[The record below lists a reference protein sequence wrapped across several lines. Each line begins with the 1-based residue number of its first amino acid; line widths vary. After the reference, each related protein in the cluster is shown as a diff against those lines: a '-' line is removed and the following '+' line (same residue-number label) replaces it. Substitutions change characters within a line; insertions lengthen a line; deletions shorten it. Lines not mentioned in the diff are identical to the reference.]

1 MPVENKTF
9 SYEVEGLSYIV
20 TVYEDPANPGQFLAE
35 IEVTEG
41 AMDVNAIYFGD
52 DDFSGSSASLG
63 GPLNMNGSRLG
74 DEEVQWDNAVYVS
87 DPGLGPDGD
96 EKASYLEAGDDPL
109 VWPLSGVTSLDDIDV
124 LGIRATSTTNDAGS
138 IKGVSEEEEEDPT
151 FDKVGFGWIMDDY
164 GIAVGVY
171 FTEDD
176 LPEGEEG
183 TFENYV
189 NHYVSIYGENED
201 TDPDADPDFNLS
213 EVQSVIFY
221 ELSPV
226 DCPIELFR
234 IDAPEDVI
242 ADDGTVV
249 IEGGFQ
255 SADDLLDAYDAAI
268 EGGALDAASGG
279 DEGLELMAALS
290 LDEVWDETMPSG
302 MEMDEEDFELA

>member
-63 GPLNMNGSRLG
+63 GSLNMNGSRLG

-138 IKGVSEEEEEDPT
+138 IKGVSEEEDPT

-164 GIAVGVY
+164 GIAAGVY

-226 DCPIELFR
+226 DGPIELFR

-249 IEGGFQ
+249 REGGFQ

-302 MEMDEEDFELA
+302 VEMDEEDFELA

>member
-63 GPLNMNGSRLG
+63 GSLNMNGSRLG

-226 DCPIELFR
+226 DGPIELFR

-249 IEGGFQ
+249 REGGFQ

-302 MEMDEEDFELA
+302 VEMDEEDFELA